1 MTRVMTVKQI
11 EELTCDEPVNG
22 VYSPDWNAVQQ
33 AIDGKQGTLSSLL
46 AKRIKRTVAD
56 AEATGEMKLDL
67 MMLVRIVLFQRRNL
81 ETAEMLITEKRLL
94 EKYTAIADG
103 DQELDGI
110 TNQGATK
117 SKQTAAAGAQE
128 SIWSKKDPWG
138 P

>member
-1 MTRVMTVKQI
+1 
-11 EELTCDEPVNG
+11 
-22 VYSPDWNAVQQ
+22 
-33 AIDGKQGTLSSLL
+33 
-46 AKRIKRTVAD
+46 
-56 AEATGEMKLDL
+56 MKLDL